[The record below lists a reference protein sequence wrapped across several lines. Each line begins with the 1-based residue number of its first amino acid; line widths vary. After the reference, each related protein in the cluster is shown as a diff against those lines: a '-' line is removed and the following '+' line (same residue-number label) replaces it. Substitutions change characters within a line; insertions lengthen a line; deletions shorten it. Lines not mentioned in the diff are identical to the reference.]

1 MNKNWISTVVLV
13 GVSAAA
19 GLCLSQ
25 MWEQVLGQPGGFAAP
40 PPSVPVVVNQP
51 AGLPKL
57 CVDFATITVPAQ
69 GGRPAEIRV
78 ITVVDTEAKK
88 IAVYHLELATGKLQW
103 RSTRDIQPELMV
115 NQFNAMPPLP
125 SEIWQDVQRLK
136 GEK

>member
-1 MNKNWISTVVLV
+1 MKKNWIGTVVLV
-13 GVSAAA
+13 GVSVAV

-40 PPSVPVVVNQP
+40 APQVVVNQP
-51 AGLPKL
+51 AELPKL
-57 CVDFATITVPAQ
+57 CVDFATVTVPAQ

-88 IAVYHLELATGKLQW
+88 IAVYHLEMTTGKLW
-103 RSTRDIQPELMV
+103 LRSTRDIQPDLMI
-115 NQFNAMPPLP
+115 NQFNATLPLP
-125 SEIWQDVQRLK
+125 SEIWQDVQRIK